1 MDAAGNPTPA
11 AVTDMVRYDPL
22 QNITY
27 GRGGFQTRPLCV
39 LHRTEK
45 DTDHPRQ
52 CVGDVSP
59 VPLLDDR
66 HTISSGGHYIYL
78 VECDAVVNEHRA
90 GSKPARCA
98 SAHPRLPRS

>member
-1 MDAAGNPTPA
+1 MGAAGKPAPT

-22 QNITY
+22 HNITH

-52 CVGDVSP
+52 RVGDGSP

-66 HTISSGGHYIYL
+66 HTISGG
-78 VECDAVVNEHRA
+78 VMR
-90 GSKPARCA
+90 
-98 SAHPRLPRS
+98 

>member
-1 MDAAGNPTPA
+1 MDAAGKPDNGPGNPTPA

-22 QNITY
+22 QNITH

-52 CVGDVSP
+52 CVGDGSP

-66 HTISSGGHYIYL
+66 LRTHAFPGH
-78 VECDAVVNEHRA
+78 NQNR
-90 GSKPARCA
+90 
-98 SAHPRLPRS
+98 